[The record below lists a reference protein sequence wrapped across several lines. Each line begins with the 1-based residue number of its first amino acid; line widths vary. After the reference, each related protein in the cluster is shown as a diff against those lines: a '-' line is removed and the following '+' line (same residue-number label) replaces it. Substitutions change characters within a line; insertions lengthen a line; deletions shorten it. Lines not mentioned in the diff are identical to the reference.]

1 MKYSALLLT
10 AASVFGFSVPVLA
23 QDSNFNLTYHVE
35 RTPKA
40 RLSIEDCGS
49 RIEKTAKQVGLASDI
64 QTFPGQL
71 VVVRGGDEGRG
82 AFIAQCIEVES
93 TTVSVIQG
101 IDYLGPNAA
110 LGEFAD
116 QANVAVKTAA
126 D

>member
-10 AASVFGFSVPVLA
+10 AASVFGFTVPGLA
-23 QDSNFNLTYHVE
+23 QDGNFNLAYHVE

-40 RLSIEDCGS
+40 KLSIEDCGS
-49 RIEKTAKQVGLASDI
+49 AIEKTAKQVGLASDV

-82 AFIAQCIEVES
+82 AFIAHGIEVEN
-93 TTVSVIQG
+93 TTVSVVQG
-101 IDYLGPNAA
+101 IDYQGPKAA

-116 QANVAVKTAA
+116 QANAAVKAA
-126 D
+126 AE

>member
-1 MKYSALLLT
+1 
-10 AASVFGFSVPVLA
+10 V
-23 QDSNFNLTYHVE
+23 
-35 RTPKA
+35 
-40 RLSIEDCGS
+40 
-49 RIEKTAKQVGLASDI
+49 

-101 IDYLGPNAA
+101 IDYQRPKAA
-110 LGEFAD
+110 LGAFAD
-116 QANVAVKTAA
+116 QANVAVKAAA